1 MAGDEI
7 QRAVDELAHRLRR
20 SVVIN
25 DPGVH
30 LLYTSPHFGDEDEV
44 RIRAVL
50 QRDAGTKA
58 IGHVLAQ
65 GVTGWTTAG
74 VIPPNDELG
83 MKARVCVPVRW
94 RGELLGLLIVM
105 DADGTLTTGELA
117 GIDEVA
123 RDIAPVLAAS
133 TDSTSSYDADREQL
147 VLDLLSNEPALRRR
161 ALADLA
167 PASRPTS
174 TTVIALSVRRA
185 ENAATAHRET
195 ALRTAMQDRFA
206 REQLCAVDAGQG
218 YLLVGTHEPDAL
230 RDMATRI
237 LGRVRDLA
245 SGHFTCV
252 AGIGSSLPGLE
263 RAHESAAQ
271 ARLAARAAGG
281 LIADDAVLWSELG
294 AYGPLLRIPDL
305 TADALPDEVQR
316 LLAVDRDGTLTAS
329 LRAYLDHGCLAPAAA
344 EALHIHRTTLYYR
357 LGRIT
362 ELTGLDL
369 ADGRTRLVLHLGLT
383 ILTMLDFR
391 Q

>member
-7 QRAVDELAHRLRR
+7 QQLVDALAHRLRR

-65 GVTGWTTAG
+65 GVTNWTTAG

-83 MKARVCVPVRW
+83 MKSRVCVPVRW

-105 DADGTLTTGELA
+105 DADGTLTTSELA

-123 RDIAPVLAAS
+123 RDVAPVLAAS
-133 TDSTSSYDADREQL
+133 AHTTTYDATRERL
-147 VLDLLSNEPALRRR
+147 VLDLLSGRPAVRRR
-161 ALADLA
+161 ALTDLDA
-167 PASRPTS
+167 NQTEQP
-174 TTVIALSVRRA
+174 IAAIVVTVRRA
-185 ENAATAHRET
+185 ESATPTHVET
-195 ALRTAMQDRFA
+195 ALRNAVHDRDG
-206 REQLCAVDAGQG
+206 LHAVDGRQG
-218 YLLVGTHEPDAL
+218 YLLTAPQQL
-230 RDMATRI
+230 RAKADRI
-237 LGRVRDLA
+237 LDRVRDLSA
-245 SGHFTCV
+245 GHFDCV
-252 AGIGSSLPGLE
+252 AGIGSGVSGLD
-263 RAHESAAQ
+263 RAHESATQ
-271 ARLAARAAGG
+271 AELAARAAGS
-281 LIADDAVLWSELG
+281 LFPATAVQWSELG

-316 LLAVDRDGTLTAS
+316 LLAVDRDGNLTAS

-344 EALHIHRTTLYYR
+344 DALHIHRTTLYYR

-369 ADGRTRLVLHLGLT
+369 TDGRTRLVLHLGLT
-383 ILTMLDFR
+383 MLTVLEVSTQRGNDVR
-391 Q
+391 